1 MVMST
6 MRTPQLTADSRTD
19 IKPPRYRLDIQG
31 LRAVAVLLVV
41 AFHTGLPISGGFV
54 GVDVFFVISGYV
66 ITSMLLREWGAHGR
80 ISLRR
85 FWRRRFFRL
94 APALS
99 LVVVFTFI
107 SSALL
112 LFPQQQT
119 VAYQTGIGAILFVAN
134 IVIARNTGGYF
145 DPPAELNP
153 LLNTWSLSVEEQFY
167 ALFPFILVVSL
178 LIGRKM
184 QRRLLLPLVAVAAI
198 AVLSVTLAL
207 ASATPLAEGITWLNF
222 YSPVTRAWEFAVGSL
237 LAFLT
242 FNKRRL
248 SAKVATPLRWTG
260 GISLAISAFVIGP
273 TTPFPGPWTLL
284 PVGATL
290 LLILAGHSDGPGSRL
305 LTHPILVRIG
315 DWSYSIYLWHWPMI
329 VFAIALGVDAPIW
342 LLGVALLSFGPAI
355 ASYRFVE
362 QPLRM
367 WSPQLMRMR
376 ILAASAVILIPIL
389 LVPTLTAAATPVPR
403 YTGNTGL
410 TYLDAISATSYDC
423 NLREIASPAARC
435 FQSKSSGA
443 TELLIIGD
451 SHAEDLYL
459 GFSREL
465 PDLNVEYVYL
475 PDWPNGDVLN
485 AQEVAA
491 AAARDT
497 DLRAIIVNA
506 RWRDTTASDED
517 VLATLIPF
525 IESGVPVFIGNDRPK
540 FTFSAEQCQYQPILG
555 PRAKCSESSQ
565 EFDTRYEKYMPIL
578 RSIEAANDNVFII
591 DTADGYCPDGSCSM
605 LRDGNL
611 VFADSGHLNELG
623 SQEVATRVLQSD
635 DRLQGVLLGETS

>member
-1 MVMST
+1 MGI
-6 MRTPQLTADSRTD
+6 RAPKLATD
-19 IKPPRYRLDIQG
+19 RQAGNRPPNYRLDIQG

-41 AFHTGLPISGGFV
+41 AFHTGLPFPGGFV
-54 GVDVFFVISGYV
+54 GVDVFFVVSGYV
-66 ITSMLLREWGAHGR
+66 ITDMLLREWDAHGR
-80 ISLRR
+80 VSLRR

-99 LVVVFTFI
+99 LVVAVTFI
-107 SSALL
+107 LSALL

-178 LIGRKM
+178 LIGRRM
-184 QRRLLLPLVAVAAI
+184 RRRLLLPSVSVAAI
-198 AVLSVTLAL
+198 AVLSVALAL
-207 ASATPLAEGITWLNF
+207 GSATPVAQGITWLNF
-222 YSPVTRAWEFAVGSL
+222 YSPVTRAWEFAIGSL

-248 SAKVATPLRWTG
+248 STQVATPLRWSG
-260 GISLAISAFVIGP
+260 GVFLTISAFAIGP

-290 LLILAGHSDGPGSRL
+290 LLILAGHSDGAQSRL
-305 LTHPILVRIG
+305 LTHPTLVRVG

-329 VFAIALGVDAPIW
+329 VFAIALGIDAPIW
-342 LLGVALLSFGPAI
+342 LVCVALLSFGPAI

-362 QPLRM
+362 QPLRT
-367 WSPQLMRMR
+367 WSPQLVRMR
-376 ILAASAVILIPIL
+376 IAAAGAVILIPII
-389 LVPTLTAAATPVPR
+389 LVPMLTAVATPVPR
-403 YTGNTGL
+403 YTGNTGQ

-423 NLREIASPAARC
+423 NLREVASPMTRC
-435 FQSKSSGA
+435 FQSQPFGA

-459 GFSREL
+459 GFSGEL

-475 PDWPNGDVLN
+475 PDWPAGDVQN
-485 AQEVAA
+485 AREVAA
-491 AAARDT
+491 TAAANSN
-497 DLRAIIVNA
+497 LRAVIVNA
-506 RWRDTTASDED
+506 RWRDSTASDEN
-517 VLATLIPF
+517 VFATMRPF
-525 IESGVPVFIGNDRPK
+525 IESGVPTFIGDDRPK
-540 FTFSAEQCQYQPILG
+540 FTFHAEKCQYQPILG

-565 EFDTRYEKYMPIL
+565 GFESRYEKYMPIL
-578 RSIEAANDNVFII
+578 RSIEDANDKVLILN
-591 DTADGYCPDGSCSM
+591 TADGYCPDNSCSM
-605 LRDGNL
+605 LRDDNL

-623 SQEVATRVLQSD
+623 SKEVATRILQND
-635 DRLQGVLLGETS
+635 NRLRGALLGKNS

>member
-1 MVMST
+1 MST
-6 MRTPQLTADSRTD
+6 PELTADRLTGV
-19 IKPPRYRLDIQG
+19 KPPRYRLDIQG

-41 AFHTGLPISGGFV
+41 AFHTGLPIPGGFV

-66 ITSMLLREWGAHGR
+66 ITNMLFREWDAHGR

-99 LVVVFTFI
+99 LVVAFTFI
-107 SSALL
+107 LSALL
-112 LFPQQQT
+112 LYPQQQT

-134 IVIARNTGGYF
+134 IVVARNTGGYF

-167 ALFPFILVVSL
+167 ALFPFILLVSL
-178 LIGRKM
+178 LIGRRM
-184 QRRLLLPLVAVAAI
+184 QRRLLLPFVSVAAI
-198 AVLSVTLAL
+198 AVLSLTLAL

-237 LAFLT
+237 LAFLL
-242 FNKRRL
+242 FNKRQLRARV
-248 SAKVATPLRWTG
+248 AKPLRWVG
-260 GISLAISAFVIGP
+260 GISLALSAFAIGP

-284 PVGATL
+284 PVSATL
-290 LLILAGHSDGPGSRL
+290 LLLLAGHSDGPESRM
-305 LTHPILVRIG
+305 LTHRILVRVG

-329 VFAIALGVDAPIW
+329 AFAIVLGIDAPIW
-342 LLGVALLSFGPAI
+342 LLGVALLSFIPAI

-367 WSPQLMRMR
+367 WSPQLVRKR
-376 ILAASAVILIPIL
+376 ILVAGAVILIPIL
-389 LVPTLTAAATPVPR
+389 LVPMLIVVATPVPR

-410 TYLDAISATSYDC
+410 TYLDAIFATSHNC
-423 NLREIASPAARC
+423 NLQAVASPTSRC
-435 FQSKSSGA
+435 FQSQSSGD

-459 GFSREL
+459 GFTEEL

-475 PDWPNGDVLN
+475 PGWPYGDVLN
-485 AQEVAA
+485 AREVATA
-491 AAARDT
+491 AAT
-497 DLRAIIVNA
+497 NTNLRAVIVNA
-506 RWRDTTASDED
+506 RWDEYTAGDENVLTT
-517 VLATLIPF
+517 LRPF
-525 IESGVPVFIGNDRPK
+525 IESGVPVFLGNDRPK
-540 FTFSAEQCQYQPILG
+540 FTFHAEQCQYQPILG
-555 PRAKCSESSQ
+555 PRAKCSASSQ
-565 EFDTRYEKYMPIL
+565 EFDSRYEKFMPIL
-578 RSIEAANDNVFII
+578 RNIEAANDNVFILN
-591 DTADGYCPDGSCSM
+591 TADGYCADGSCSM
-605 LRDGNL
+605 LKDGNL
-611 VFADSGHLNELG
+611 VFADSGHLNEMG

-635 DRLQGVLLGETS
+635 DRLKGVLLGRAS